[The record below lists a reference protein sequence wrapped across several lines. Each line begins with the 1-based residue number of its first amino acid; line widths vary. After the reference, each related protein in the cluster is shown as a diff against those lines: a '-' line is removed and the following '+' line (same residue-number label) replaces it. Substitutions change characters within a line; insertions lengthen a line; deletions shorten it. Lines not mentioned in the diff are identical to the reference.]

1 MAGKARD
8 LSANA
13 SEPGRGLIT
22 RTCDLTFILPIPFVL
37 SSQLLG
43 TVQQAANTTG
53 CDVEEESPVTGSV
66 TGKSATIAYHLSCS
80 YYVSRI
86 VMIARRLTDPCNRPL
101 FKVIQL
107 PASV

>member
-13 SEPGRGLIT
+13 SEQGRGLIT
-22 RTCDLTFILPIPFVL
+22 RTCDLTFILPIPFIL

-43 TVQQAANTTG
+43 TFQQAANTTG
-53 CDVEEESPVTGSV
+53 CDDEESSPV

-86 VMIARRLTDPCNRPL
+86 VMIARRLTDPCIRPL
-101 FKVIQL
+101 LKVIQL